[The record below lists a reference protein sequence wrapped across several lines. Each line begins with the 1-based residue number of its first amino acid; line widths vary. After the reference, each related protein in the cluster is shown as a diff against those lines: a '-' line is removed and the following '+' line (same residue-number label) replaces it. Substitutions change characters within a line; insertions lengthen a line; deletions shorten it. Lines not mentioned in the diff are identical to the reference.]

1 MIVDSP
7 VEEVKRNIN
16 KYGKLF
22 AKNSILYFSMLEN

>member
-22 AKNSILYFSMLEN
+22 AKNIK